1 MLVEAIIFVL
11 LLAVGY
17 LIFREK
23 KGNGNVKEAAGS
35 FMKEIKER
43 IGKISHAFN
52 LAAAIGL
59 AIVLFIFA
67 PNKFYFFAFT
77 AFFAIVIYH
86 AMRKIA
92 NLKHVLTIDFATNKL
107 GLYQMSQKR
116 FNSYDIVDE
125 TGRAAS
131 VNYRMYGKKAEVI
144 IADGIRG
151 RKIILN
157 PVVSNIEFA
166 RNYKDVAMRLKEKLN
181 EMQNQ
186 LLEKLNEMQNQL
198 FDVKAKYHYEVML
211 KATELLERL
220 SVVDKINLPFENE
233 NGNGQNLKVIDI
245 NAFKKRLDEWLK
257 EMEAK

>member
-1 MLVEAIIFVL
+1 MLTEALIFVL

-17 LIFREK
+17 LIFRGK

-35 FMKEIKER
+35 FMKEVKER

-52 LAAAIGL
+52 LAMAIGL
-59 AIVLFIFA
+59 AFILFIFA
-67 PNKFYFFAFT
+67 PDKFYYFIFT
-77 AFFAIVIYH
+77 GFFAIVIYH

-144 IADGIRG
+144 IADGIKG

-186 LLEKLNEMQNQL
+186 L
-198 FDVKAKYHYEVML
+198 FDIKAKYHYEVML

-233 NGNGQNLKVIDI
+233 NGNGQNLRVIDI

-257 EMEAK
+257 EMEAT

>member
-1 MLVEAIIFVL
+1 MLMEALIFVL

-35 FMKEIKER
+35 FMKGIKER

-77 AFFAIVIYH
+77 AFFGLIIYH

-144 IADGIRG
+144 IADGIKG

-186 LLEKLNEMQNQL
+186 L
-198 FDVKAKYHYEVML
+198 FDIKAKYHYEVML

-257 EMEAK
+257 EMEAT